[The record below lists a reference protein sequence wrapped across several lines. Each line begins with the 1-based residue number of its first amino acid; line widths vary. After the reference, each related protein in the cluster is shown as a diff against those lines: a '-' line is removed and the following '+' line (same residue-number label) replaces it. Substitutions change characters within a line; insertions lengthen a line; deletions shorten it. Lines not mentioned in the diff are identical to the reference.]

1 MAQQQF
7 EPLAERIIDGL
18 LAADPALA
26 SSAGDHRYDGRLPDL
41 SADGVA
47 ARAAMLRDAAETL
60 SGVDTD
66 GLDRAERVD
75 HDQLLSLVERSLFL
89 LTEVR
94 ETEWNPLAHNP
105 GSLLHALVA
114 RPFAPAADRLESLAE
129 RLAAVPDAMAT
140 ARTTL
145 LDCPRMHLETAADQF
160 RGTAAF
166 VRDRVPELLKEAPA
180 LASTVEPLIVEAALA
195 LTGFSDWLR
204 DRAAST
210 PLIAPTASAASADG
224 GRDPRLGRRLWEAK
238 LWHTLDTELTA
249 AEVLRRARQR
259 LDEVSEEIRAAAV
272 ALVGGRADDD
282 TVRAALLRL
291 AADHPDDSTIVGL
304 AVETLDETTA
314 FVRGQDIVSLVDDPI
329 EILEMPEFA
338 RGVAIAYCESPG
350 PLEAPGVPTF
360 YCIAPTPAGWPPERV
375 ESFYREYN
383 SHMVRNLTVHEAMP
397 GHYLQ
402 LAHARRYRGSTRT
415 RAVARS
421 GPFIEGW
428 AVYAEQAVAD
438 RDFGGA
444 PFRLHQLKL
453 QLRMVINAILD
464 QLVHCEDLT
473 EGEAMA
479 LMTQRGFQ
487 EEGEAAGK
495 WRRAVLTSTQLST
508 YFVGWTEVAA
518 IAAARPAGRA
528 DRAWHDAMLG
538 HGSPSPRHLRTLLDL
553 T

>member
-1 MAQQQF
+1 MSQQQF
-7 EPLAERIIDGL
+7 VPLAERVIDGL

-26 SSAGDHRYDGRLPDL
+26 SSAGDHRHDGRLPDL
-41 SADGVA
+41 STDGVA
-47 ARAAMLRDAAETL
+47 ARAAMLRDAAQAL

-66 GLDRAERVD
+66 GLAPADRVD
-75 HDQLLSLVERSLFL
+75 HDQLLSLVERSLFQ

-94 ETEWNPLAHNP
+94 ESEWNPLAHNP
-105 GSLLHALVA
+105 GGLLHALVA
-114 RPFAPAADRLESLAE
+114 RPFAPAAERLESLAE

-140 ARTTL
+140 ARATL
-145 LDCPRMHLETAADQF
+145 RDCPRMHVETAADQF

-166 VRDRVPELLKEAPA
+166 VRDRVPELIKQAPG
-180 LASTVEPLIVEAALA
+180 LASAVEPLIADAATA
-195 LTGFSDWLR
+195 LDGFSDWLR
-204 DRAAST
+204 AQ
-210 PLIAPTASAASADG
+210 TAGADE
-224 GRDPRLGRRLWEAK
+224 GRDPRLGRRRWEAK

-249 AEVLRRARQR
+249 AQVLRLARDR
-259 LDEVSEEIRAAAV
+259 LDQLSEEIRAAAV

-282 TVRAALLRL
+282 TVRAALLDL

-304 AVETLDETTA
+304 AVETLGETTA
-314 FVRGQDIVSLVDDPI
+314 FVRERDLVSLVDDPI

-350 PLEAPGVPTF
+350 PLEADGVPTF
-360 YCIAPTPAGWPPERV
+360 YCIAPAPAGWSPARV

-383 SHMVRNLTVHEAMP
+383 THMVRNLTVHEAMP

-402 LAHARRYRGSTRT
+402 QAHARRYRGSTRT

-421 GPFIEGW
+421 GPLIEGW
-428 AVYAEQAVAD
+428 AVYAEQVVAD
-438 RDFGGA
+438 RDFGGP

-518 IAAARPAGRA
+518 IAAARPAGRS
-528 DRAWHDAMLG
+528 DRQWHDAMLA
-538 HGSPSPRHLRTLLDL
+538 HGSPSPRHLRTLLDVSSL
-553 T
+553 LG

>member
-1 MAQQQF
+1 MSHTRTPPRF
-7 EPLAERIIDGL
+7 VPLAERIIDGL

-26 SSAGDHRYDGRLPDL
+26 SSAGDHRYDDQLPDL
-41 SADGVA
+41 SADGTS
-47 ARAAMLRDAAETL
+47 ARVAMLRDAAQAL
-60 SGVDTD
+60 AGVDTD
-66 GLDRAERVD
+66 GLDPAERVD
-75 HDQLLSLVERSLFL
+75 HDQLLSLVERSLFQ

-94 ETEWNPLAHNP
+94 ENEWNPLVHNP
-105 GSLLHALVA
+105 GTLLNALVA
-114 RPFAPAADRLESLAE
+114 RPFAAPAQRLESLAG

-140 ARTTL
+140 ARAIL
-145 LDCPRMHLETAADQF
+145 RECPRMHLETGADQF
-160 RGTAAF
+160 RGTAAL
-166 VRDRVPELLKEAPA
+166 VRDRVPDLLRQAPG
-180 LASTVEPLIVEAALA
+180 LASTVEPLAVAAGDA
-195 LTGFSDWLR
+195 LVAFADWLR
-204 DRAAST
+204 DLGMT
-210 PLIAPTASAASADG
+210 GADQ

-249 AEVLRRARQR
+249 AEVLRLAKER
-259 LDEVSEEIRAAAV
+259 LDLLSDEIRATAA
-272 ALVGGRADDD
+272 AMVGGRADDD

-291 AADHPDDSTIVGL
+291 AADRPDDTTIVAL
-304 AVETLDETTA
+304 ATRTLDETTA
-314 FVRGQDIVSLVDDPI
+314 FVRDADLVSLVDDPV
-329 EILEMPEFA
+329 EVLEMPEFA
-338 RGVAIAYCESPG
+338 RGVAVAYCESPG
-350 PLEAPGVPTF
+350 PLEADGVPTF
-360 YCIAPTPAGWPPERV
+360 YCIAPTPTAWSPERV

-383 SHMVRNLTVHEAMP
+383 THMVHNLTVHEAMP

-428 AVYAEQAVAD
+428 AVYSEQAVAE
-438 RDFGGA
+438 RGYGGL

-464 QLVHCEDLT
+464 QLVHCEDMT

-508 YFVGWTEVAA
+508 YFVGYTEVAA
-518 IAAARPAGRA
+518 IAARRPDGVSAR
-528 DRAWHDAMLG
+528 DWHDAMLG
-538 HGSPSPRHLRTLLDL
+538 HGSPSPRHLRTVLGLA
-553 T
+553 

>member
-1 MAQQQF
+1 MSHQEFA
-7 EPLAERIIDGL
+7 PLAERVIDGL
-18 LAADPALA
+18 LAADPVLA
-26 SSAGDHRYDGRLPDL
+26 NTAGDHRYDDRLPDL

-47 ARAAMLRDAAETL
+47 ARAAMLRDAAQAL

-66 GLDRAERVD
+66 GLILAERVD
-75 HDQLLSLVERSLFL
+75 HEQLLSLVERSLFQ

-94 ETEWNPLAHNP
+94 EYEWNPLTHNP
-105 GSLLHALVA
+105 GTLLHALVA
-114 RPFAPAADRLESLAE
+114 RPFAPAADRLQSLAG

-140 ARTTL
+140 ARASL
-145 LDCPRMHLETAADQF
+145 GDCPRMHLETAADQF
-160 RGTAAF
+160 AGTAAF
-166 VRDRVPELLKEAPA
+166 VRDRVPELVREAPG
-180 LASTVEPLIVEAALA
+180 LASTVEPLIAAAGTALA
-195 LTGFSDWLR
+195 EFSAWLR
-204 DRAAST
+204 HRAAG
-210 PLIAPTASAASADG
+210 ADEA
-224 GRDPRLGRRLWEAK
+224 RDPRLGRRLWEAK

-249 AEVLRRARQR
+249 AEVLRLAKDD
-259 LDEVSEEIRAAAV
+259 LDRVSEEIRAAAV

-291 AADHPDDSTIVGL
+291 AAERPDDSTIVGL
-304 AVETLDETTA
+304 AVATLDESTA
-314 FVRGQDIVSLVDDPI
+314 FVRDADLVSLVDDPV

-338 RGVAIAYCESPG
+338 RGVAVAYCEAPG
-350 PLEAPGVPTF
+350 PLETAGVPTF

-383 SHMVRNLTVHEAMP
+383 THMVRNLTVHEAMP

-402 LAHARRYRGSTRT
+402 QAHARRYRGSTRT

-438 RDFGGA
+438 RGFAADA
-444 PFRLHQLKL
+444 FRLHQLKL
-453 QLRMVINAILD
+453 QLRMIINAILD
-464 QLVHCEDLT
+464 QLVHCEDMT

-487 EEGEAAGK
+487 EDGEAAGK

-508 YFVGWTEVAA
+508 YFVGYTEVAA
-518 IAAARPAGRA
+518 IAAGRPDGVS
-528 DRAWHDAMLG
+528 DRDWHDAMLA
-538 HGSPSPRHLRTLLDL
+538 HGSPSPRHLRTLLAL

>member
-1 MAQQQF
+1 MSQQQF
-7 EPLAERIIDGL
+7 APLAERVIDGL

-26 SSAGDHRYDGRLPDL
+26 STAGDHRYDGRLPDL
-41 SADGVA
+41 STDGVA
-47 ARAAMLRDAAETL
+47 ARAAMLRDAAQAL

-66 GLDRAERVD
+66 RLEPADRVD
-75 HDQLLSLVERSLFL
+75 HDQLLSLVERSLFQ

-94 ETEWNPLAHNP
+94 EHEWNPLAHNP

-114 RPFAPAADRLESLAE
+114 RPFAPAAERLESLAE

-140 ARTTL
+140 ARAVL
-145 LDCPRMHLETAADQF
+145 RDCPRMHLETAADQF
-160 RGTAAF
+160 RGTAGL
-166 VRDRVPELLKEAPA
+166 VRERVPELLKEAPG
-180 LASTVEPLIVEAALA
+180 LASTVEPLIGAAADA

-204 DRAAST
+204 ERAAG
-210 PLIAPTASAASADG
+210 AEE

-249 AEVLRRARQR
+249 TEVLRLARQR
-259 LDEVSEEIRAAAV
+259 LDELAEEIRAAAV
-272 ALVGGRADDD
+272 GLVGGRADDD

-304 AVETLDETTA
+304 AVETLAEATA
-314 FVRGQDIVSLVDDPI
+314 FVRDQDVVSLVDDPI
-329 EILEMPEFA
+329 EIIEMPEFA

-350 PLEAPGVPTF
+350 PLEADGVPTF
-360 YCIAPTPAGWPPERV
+360 YCIAPTPAGWPPARV

-383 SHMVRNLTVHEAMP
+383 THMVRNLTVHEAMP

-428 AVYAEQAVAD
+428 AVYAEQAVAA

-444 PFRLHQLKL
+444 PYRLHQLKL

-518 IAAARPAGRA
+518 IAAARPA
-528 DRAWHDAMLG
+528 DRTERQWHDAMLG
-538 HGSPSPRHLRTLLDL
+538 HGSPSPRHLRTLLDFA
-553 T
+553 

>member
-1 MAQQQF
+1 MSQQQF
-7 EPLAERIIDGL
+7 GPLAERIIDGL

-26 SSAGDHRYDGRLPDL
+26 SSAGDHRYGGRLPDL

-47 ARAAMLRDAAETL
+47 ARTAMLRDAAEVL

-66 GLDRAERVD
+66 VLEPADRVD
-75 HDQLLSLVERSLFL
+75 HDQLLSLVERSLFQ

-105 GSLLHALVA
+105 GTLLHALVA
-114 RPFAPAADRLESLAE
+114 RPFAPAADRLASLAE

-140 ARTTL
+140 ARATL
-145 LDCPRMHLETAADQF
+145 RDCPRMHLETAADQF

-166 VRDRVPELLKEAPA
+166 VRDRVPELLKEAPV

-195 LTGFSDWLR
+195 LTTFADWLR
-204 DRAAST
+204 DRV
-210 PLIAPTASAASADG
+210 ASAAPADR

-249 AEVLRRARQR
+249 AEVLRLARQR

-304 AVETLDETTA
+304 AVETLDEATA
-314 FVRGQDIVSLVDDPI
+314 FVRDQDLVSLVDDPI

-360 YCIAPTPAGWPPERV
+360 YCIAPTPTGWPPERV

-383 SHMVRNLTVHEAMP
+383 THMVRNLTVHEAMP

-402 LAHARRYRGSTRT
+402 QAHARRYRGSTRT

-438 RDFGGA
+438 SGYGGA

-464 QLVHCEDLT
+464 QLVHCEDMT

-518 IAAARPAGRA
+518 IAAARPAGRSGQE
-528 DRAWHDAMLG
+528 WHDAMLG